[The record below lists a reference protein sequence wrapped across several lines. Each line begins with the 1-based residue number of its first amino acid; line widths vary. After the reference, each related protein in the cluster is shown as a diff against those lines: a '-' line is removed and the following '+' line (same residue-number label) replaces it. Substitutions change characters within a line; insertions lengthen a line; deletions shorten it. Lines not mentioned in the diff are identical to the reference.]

1 MKTCFTLSSCNHGL
15 KKGRSGIRLWI
26 TASSQFSRDSHVPA
40 RPAKQTRAMIMTG
53 IMTAIIMTVA
63 VEMIIKKSLITR
75 LCIRLKRKRVKLK
88 NDG

>member
-1 MKTCFTLSSCNHGL
+1 
-15 KKGRSGIRLWI
+15 
-26 TASSQFSRDSHVPA
+26 VPA